1 MSGRSVSIRRLVPVA
16 WFVAGLALLAVGWEL
31 YKAVGPETGG
41 TILGWRVL
49 PRTEDAAMPHVWDML
64 AAYTKPELRGSDRS
78 IFSVVLA
85 GAWFTLR
92 MAVAGLVVG
101 VVVGLGLAIAMARF
115 GLVRRALLPY
125 IVLSQT
131 VPLIALAPLVVS
143 WGGKLELFGME
154 WQRWMSASTISAF
167 LAFFPVSIGA
177 LRGLLSPAPASVE
190 LMDSYAASW
199 FQTLVKLRLPAAVPF
214 LVPAL
219 KLAASAAVVGTI
231 VAEIST
237 GLRGGI
243 GRLII
248 EYSREGTSQPAKVF
262 TALLAAA
269 ALGLVM
275 AGLVALVDAVTS
287 RHRPKEIAA

>member
-1 MSGRSVSIRRLVPVA
+1 MTSSLSARLRAAA
-16 WFVAGLALLAVGWEL
+16 WFVAGLLLLAVLWEL
-31 YKAVGPETGG
+31 YKAVGPATGG
-41 TILGWRVL
+41 KIGPWKLL
-49 PRTEDAAMPHVWDML
+49 PRTENSAMPHVWDML
-64 AAYTKPELRGSDRS
+64 AGFTKPEIRGSDRS

-85 GAWFTLR
+85 GAWFTGR
-92 MAVAGLVVG
+92 MAFAGLMIG
-101 VVVGLGLAIAMARF
+101 VVVGLGLAMLMARF
-115 GLVRRALLPY
+115 GLLRKALLPY

-143 WGGKLELFGME
+143 WGGRLSLFGMD
-154 WQRWMSASTISAF
+154 WQKWMSASTISAF
-167 LAFFPVSIGA
+167 LAFFPISVGA
-177 LRGLLSPAPASVE
+177 LRGLLSPAPAAVE

-199 FQTLVKLRLPAAVPF
+199 WHTLLKLRLPASVPH

-262 TALLAAA
+262 TALIGAA
-269 ALGLVM
+269 ALGLAF
-275 AGLVALVDAVTS
+275 AGLVAALDAFSS
-287 RHRPKEIAA
+287 RHRPKEATS